1 MAVNHILAKELT
13 LYLILLFK
21 RISKET
27 NGLLLLTL
35 ISKIQNTSH
44 SWLKA
49 YPNNYSKNSKT
60 IKLQMDGLFQELL
73 TLEHYIQTHLSV
85 ATLVIY
91 NLIMILNNFFTLSL
105 KDAIL
110 DLKWMEA

>member
-1 MAVNHILAKELT
+1 
-13 LYLILLFK
+13 
-21 RISKET
+21 
-27 NGLLLLTL
+27 
-35 ISKIQNTSH
+35 
-44 SWLKA
+44 
-49 YPNNYSKNSKT
+49 
-60 IKLQMDGLFQELL
+60 MDGLFQELL